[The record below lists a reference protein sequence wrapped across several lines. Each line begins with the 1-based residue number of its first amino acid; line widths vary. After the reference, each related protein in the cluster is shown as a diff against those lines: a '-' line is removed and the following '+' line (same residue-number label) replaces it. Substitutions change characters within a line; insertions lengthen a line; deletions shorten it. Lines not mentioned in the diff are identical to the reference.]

1 MKTTQ
6 IFETFPQDASIM
18 QQLKT
23 DKREAKNR
31 SPSLQGFMRRFLCA
45 LLLVLPPLNLPAEE
59 IKKAPA
65 LSLANV
71 YHDGV
76 DAAQYWVSEKL
87 DGVRAYWDGAALYS
101 RQGNRFQVP
110 DWFVKEFPQ
119 TPLDGELWMDRGAFE
134 TLSGIVRRKKPNDED
149 WLNIRFMVFDLPA
162 DSADFDGRLRRLK
175 KILGAVKSPQIGL
188 VEQFRVADSAELK
201 AALRRVVSQGGEG
214 LMLRKTDSRYRAGRS
229 DDLLKLKLH
238 EDAEAVVI
246 AHLPGKGK
254 YKGMLGSL
262 LVETPDGKRFKL
274 GSGFSD
280 QERRQPPPIGAI
292 ITYKH
297 YGKTRNGI
305 PRFAS
310 FLRIRN
316 TP

>member
-1 MKTTQ
+1 MQ
-6 IFETFPQDASIM
+6 RAETNN
-18 QQLKT
+18 LKP
-23 DKREAKNR
+23 KNR
-31 SPSLQGFMRRFLCA
+31 LFSLSRFCLLCA
-45 LLLVLPPLNLPAEE
+45 LLLVLPILNLPSEE
-59 IKKAPA
+59 PKKAPA

-87 DGVRAYWDGAALYS
+87 DGVRAYWDGNALYS
-101 RQGNRFQVP
+101 RQGNRFHVP
-110 DWFVKEFPQ
+110 AWFVKDFPK
-119 TPLDGELWMDRGAFE
+119 TPLDGKLWMGRGAFE

-149 WLNIRFMVFDLPA
+149 WRNIRFMVFDLPA
-162 DSADFDGRLRRLK
+162 DSADFAGRLRRLK
-175 KILGAVKSPQIGL
+175 KIFSAIKSPQIGL

-201 AALRRVVSQGGEG
+201 TTLRRVVSQGGEG
-214 LMLRKTDSRYRAGRS
+214 LMLRKAVSRHKAGRS

-238 EDAEAVVI
+238 EDAEAIVI

-254 YKGMLGSL
+254 YKGMLGAL
-262 LVETPDGKRFKL
+262 LVETSDGKRFKL

-292 ITYKH
+292 VTYKH
-297 YGKTRNGI
+297 YGKTRKGI

-316 TP
+316 AP

>member
-1 MKTTQ
+1 
-6 IFETFPQDASIM
+6 
-18 QQLKT
+18 
-23 DKREAKNR
+23 
-31 SPSLQGFMRRFLCA
+31 MRRFLCA
-45 LLLVLPPLNLPAEE
+45 LLLVLPLFNSPAEE

-87 DGVRAYWDGAALYS
+87 DGVRAYWDGTALYS

-110 DWFVKEFPQ
+110 AWFVKEFPQ
-119 TPLDGELWMDRGAFE
+119 TPLDGELWMGRGTFE
-134 TLSGIVRRKKPNDED
+134 TLSGIVRRKKLNDKD
-149 WLNIRFMVFDLPA
+149 WRNIRFMVFDLPA
-162 DSADFDGRLRRLK
+162 DSANFEERLRRLK
-175 KILGAVKSPQIGL
+175 KIFSTVKSPQIGL

-201 AALRRVVSQGGEG
+201 AVLRRVVSQGGEG
-214 LMLRKTDSRYRAGRS
+214 LMLRKADSRHRAGRS

-280 QERRQPPPIGAI
+280 KERQQPPPIGAI
-292 ITYKH
+292 VTYKH

-316 TP
+316 AP

>member
-1 MKTTQ
+1 MQ
-6 IFETFPQDASIM
+6 RVETNNRKP
-18 QQLKT
+18 
-23 DKREAKNR
+23 KNR
-31 SPSLQGFMRRFLCA
+31 LFSLPRFCLLCA
-45 LLLVLPPLNLPAEE
+45 LLLVLPPLSLPSEE
-59 IKKAPA
+59 PKKSTA

-76 DAAQYWVSEKL
+76 DVEQYWVSEKL
-87 DGVRAYWDGAALYS
+87 DGVRAYWDGNALYS

-110 DWFVKEFPQ
+110 DWFIKEFPQ
-119 TPLDGELWMDRGAFE
+119 TPLDGELWMGRGTFE

-149 WLNIRFMVFDLPA
+149 WRNIRFMAFDLPE
-162 DSADFDGRLRRLK
+162 DSADFDGRLCHLK
-175 KILGAVKSPQIGL
+175 KIFSAIKSPQIGL

-201 AALRRVVSQGGEG
+201 AALQRIVSQGGEG
-214 LMLRKTDSRYRAGRS
+214 FMLRKADSRHRAGRS

-238 EDAEAVVI
+238 EDAEAVVV

-262 LVETPDGKRFKL
+262 LVEAPDGKRFKL

-292 ITYKH
+292 VTYKH

>member
-1 MKTTQ
+1 
-6 IFETFPQDASIM
+6 M

-87 DGVRAYWDGAALYS
+87 DGVRTYWDGAALYS

-119 TPLDGELWMDRGAFE
+119 TPLDGELWMGRGAFE
-134 TLSGIVRRKKPNDED
+134 TLSGIVRRKKPNDKD
-149 WLNIRFMVFDLPA
+149 WRNIRFMVFDLPA
-162 DSADFDGRLRRLK
+162 NSADFDGRLRRLK

-188 VEQFRVADSAELK
+188 VEQFRVADSDELK

-214 LMLRKTDSRYRAGRS
+214 LMLRKADSRYRAGRS

-280 QERRQPPPIGAI
+280 QERHQPPPIGAI
-292 ITYKH
+292 VTYKH

>member
-1 MKTTQ
+1 MKTTR
-6 IFETFPQDASIM
+6 IFAILSPNALITQRIE
-18 QQLKT
+18 T
-23 DKREAKNR
+23 DKRA
-31 SPSLQGFMRRFLCA
+31 PSLQGFMRCFLCA
-45 LLLVLPPLNLPAEE
+45 FLLVLPPLNAPAEE
-59 IKKAPA
+59 PKKAPA

-76 DAAQYWVSEKL
+76 DVEQYWVSEKL
-87 DGVRAYWDGAALYS
+87 DGVRAYWDGATLYS

-110 DWFVKEFPQ
+110 AWFVKEFPQ
-119 TPLDGELWMDRGAFE
+119 TPLDGELWMGRGTFE
-134 TLSGIVRRKKPNDED
+134 TLSGIVRRKKPNDKD
-149 WLNIRFMVFDLPA
+149 WRNIRFMVFDLPA

-175 KILGAVKSPQIGL
+175 TIFSAIQSPQIGL
-188 VEQFRVADSAELK
+188 VEQFRVTDSAELK
-201 AALRRVVSQGGEG
+201 AALHRIVSQGGEG
-214 LMLRKTDSRYRAGRS
+214 LMLRKADSRHKAGRT

-262 LVETPDGKRFKL
+262 VVETSDGKRFKL

-292 ITYKH
+292 VTYKH

-316 TP
+316 AP

>member
-1 MKTTQ
+1 MQ
-6 IFETFPQDASIM
+6 HVETN
-18 QQLKT
+18 
-23 DKREAKNR
+23 KREAKNR
-31 SPSLQGFMRRFLCA
+31 SPSLKGFMRRFLCA
-45 LLLVLPPLNLPAEE
+45 LLLVLLPLNALAEE
-59 IKKAPA
+59 PKAPA

-76 DAAQYWVSEKL
+76 DVAQYWVSEKL

-101 RQGNRFQVP
+101 RQGNRFHVP
-110 DWFVKEFPQ
+110 AWFVKEFPQ
-119 TPLDGELWMDRGAFE
+119 TPLDGELWMGRGTFE
-134 TLSGIVRRKKPNDED
+134 TLSGIVRRKKPNDKD
-149 WLNIRFMVFDLPA
+149 WRNIRFMVFDLLA
-162 DSADFDGRLRRLK
+162 DSADFEGRLRRLK
-175 KILGAVKSPQIGL
+175 KIFSAIQSPQIGL

-201 AALRRVVSQGGEG
+201 SALQRIVSQGGEG
-214 LMLRKTDSRYRAGRS
+214 LMLRKANSRHRAGRS

-238 EDAEAVVI
+238 EDAEAVVV

-262 LVETPDGKRFKL
+262 LVEMPDGKRFKL

-292 ITYKH
+292 VTYKH

>member
-1 MKTTQ
+1 
-6 IFETFPQDASIM
+6 M
-18 QQLKT
+18 QHVET
-23 DKREAKNR
+23 DKREAKNQ
-31 SPSLQGFMRRFLCA
+31 SLSLQGFMRRLLCA
-45 LLLVLPPLNLPAEE
+45 LLLILLSLNAPAEE
-59 IKKAPA
+59 PKKAPT

-71 YHDGV
+71 YHSGV
-76 DAAQYWVSEKL
+76 DLAQYWVSEKL

-110 DWFVKEFPQ
+110 DWFVQEFPQ
-119 TPLDGELWMDRGAFE
+119 MPLDGELWMGRGTFE
-134 TLSGIVRRKKPNDED
+134 TLSGIVRRKKPNDKD
-149 WLNIRFMVFDLPA
+149 WRNIRFMVFDLPA
-162 DSADFDGRLRRLK
+162 DSADFDGRWRRLK
-175 KILGAVKSPQIGL
+175 KIFSAVKSPQIGL
-188 VEQFRVADSAELK
+188 VEQFRVADSDELK

-214 LMLRKTDSRYRAGRS
+214 LMLRKADSRYRAGRS
-229 DDLLKLKLH
+229 DDLLKFKLH

-262 LVETPDGKRFKL
+262 LVEMPDGRRFKL

-280 QERRQPPPIGAI
+280 KERQQPPPIGAI
-292 ITYKH
+292 VTYKH

>member
-1 MKTTQ
+1 
-6 IFETFPQDASIM
+6 M
-18 QQLKT
+18 QHVET
-23 DKREAKNR
+23 DKREAKNQP
-31 SPSLQGFMRRFLCA
+31 PSLQGFMRRLLCA
-45 LLLVLPPLNLPAEE
+45 LLLVLPPLNLPAGEP
-59 IKKAPA
+59 KKAPT

-76 DAAQYWVSEKL
+76 DLAQYWVSEKL

-110 DWFVKEFPQ
+110 DWFVQEFPQ
-119 TPLDGELWMDRGAFE
+119 MPLDGELWMGRGTFE
-134 TLSGIVRRKKPNDED
+134 TLSGIVRRKKPDDKD
-149 WLNIRFMVFDLPA
+149 WRNIRFMVFDLPV

-175 KILGAVKSPQIGL
+175 KIFNAVKSPQIGL

-201 AALRRVVSQGGEG
+201 TALRRVVSQGGEG
-214 LMLRKTDSRYRAGRS
+214 LMLRKADSRYRAGRS

-262 LVETPDGKRFKL
+262 LVEMPDGRRFKL

-280 QERRQPPPIGAI
+280 KERQQPPPIGAI
-292 ITYKH
+292 VTYKH
-297 YGKTRNGI
+297 YGKTRKGI

>member
-1 MKTTQ
+1 
-6 IFETFPQDASIM
+6 M
-18 QQLKT
+18 QQLKN
-23 DKREAKNR
+23 DKYKTKNR
-31 SPSLQGFMRRFLCA
+31 PTFLQEFMRRFLCA
-45 LLLVLPPLNLPAEE
+45 LLLVLPPLNLPAEDP
-59 IKKAPA
+59 KRTPA

-76 DAAQYWVSEKL
+76 DVAQYWVSEKL
-87 DGVRAYWDGAALYS
+87 DGVRAHWDGAALYS
-101 RQGNRFQVP
+101 RQGNRFQSP
-110 DWFVKEFPQ
+110 AWFVEEFPQ
-119 TPLDGELWMDRGAFE
+119 TPLDGELWMGRGTFE
-134 TLSGIVRRKKPNDED
+134 TLSGIVRRKKPDDED
-149 WLNIRFMVFDLPA
+149 WRNIRFMVFDLPA
-162 DSADFDGRLRRLK
+162 DSSDFDGRLRRLK
-175 KILGAVKSPQIGL
+175 KIFSAIQSPQISL
-188 VEQFRVADSAELK
+188 VEQFRVANSDELK
-201 AALRRVVSQGGEG
+201 AALRRVASQGGEG
-214 LMLRKTDSRYRAGRS
+214 LMLRKADSPHRAGRS
-229 DDLLKLKLH
+229 DDLLKFRLY

-262 LVETPDGKRFKL
+262 LVEMPDGKRFKL

-292 ITYKH
+292 VTYKH

>member
-1 MKTTQ
+1 
-6 IFETFPQDASIM
+6 
-18 QQLKT
+18 
-23 DKREAKNR
+23 
-31 SPSLQGFMRRFLCA
+31 MRRFLCA
-45 LLLVLPPLNLPAEE
+45 LLLVLPPLNSLTEE
-59 IKKAPA
+59 PKKAPA

-76 DAAQYWVSEKL
+76 DVAQYWVSEKL

-101 RQGNRFQVP
+101 RQGNRFLVP

-119 TPLDGELWMDRGAFE
+119 TPLDGELWMGRGTFE
-134 TLSGIVRRKKPNDED
+134 TLSGIVRRKQPNDED
-149 WLNIRFMVFDLPA
+149 WRNIRFMVFDMPE
-162 DSADFDGRLRRLK
+162 DSADFAGRLRRLN
-175 KILGAVKSPQIGL
+175 KIFSVIQSPRISL
-188 VEQFRVADSAELK
+188 VEQFRVANSAELK
-201 AALRRVVSQGGEG
+201 AALQRIVSQGGEG
-214 LMLRKTDSRYRAGRS
+214 LMLRKADSRYRGGRS
-229 DDLLKLKLH
+229 DNLLKFKLH

-262 LVETPDGKRFKL
+262 LVEMPDGKRFKL

-292 ITYKH
+292 VTYKH

-316 TP
+316 AP

>member
-1 MKTTQ
+1 
-6 IFETFPQDASIM
+6 M

-31 SPSLQGFMRRFLCA
+31 SHSLQGFMRHFLCA
-45 LLLVLPPLNLPAEE
+45 LLLVLSPLNSPSEE
-59 IKKAPA
+59 PKKAPA

-76 DAAQYWVSEKL
+76 DVTQYWVSEKL
-87 DGVRAYWDGAALYS
+87 DGVRAYWDGEALYS

-110 DWFVKEFPQ
+110 AWFVKEFPK
-119 TPLDGELWMDRGAFE
+119 TPLDGELWMGRGTFE
-134 TLSGIVRRKKPNDED
+134 TLSGIVRRKKPDNED
-149 WLNIRFMVFDLPA
+149 WRNIQFMVFDLPE

-175 KILGAVKSPQIGL
+175 KIFSAVKSPQISL

-201 AALRRVVSQGGEG
+201 AALQRIVSQGGEG
-214 LMLRKTDSRYRAGRS
+214 LMLRKANSRYRAGRTN
-229 DDLLKLKLH
+229 DLLKLKLH

-292 ITYKH
+292 VTYKH
-297 YGKTRNGI
+297 YGKTRNSI